1 MTKPHPKEF
10 IEKLTKSKNYVGQL
24 RHVEIL
30 PARAPQYG
38 NIPASLDPR
47 LISYLQDNNIRLWTH
62 QATALE
68 TSLHGEHVAIVTPT
82 ASGKS
87 LCYQLAVINAIL
99 KDPSATTLL
108 IFPRKALA
116 QDQFKKISQLLEGI
130 GLDPHIAGIYDGDTP
145 AGEKRRIRDECNI
158 VLTNPHGLNLYIHPT
173 LWYRFYSHLR
183 FIILDESHMYRG
195 VFGSNFAFVLRRLLR
210 IIDRHKLHP
219 QFIASS
225 ATISNPTDHLFN
237 LTGQPFTVIEKDG
250 SAGGE
255 KHLLFWDLPVYEL
268 PEKGPEAPENTRGG
282 ASIRKS
288 AHVEAFHLF
297 VKHLK
302 AHYQTLMFTTSRKM
316 TEVQA
321 HRAIEYFQKKG
332 TLLAGRIK
340 PYRAGYTASDR
351 RSIEEDLR
359 DGRLAGVVSTNAL
372 ELGIDIGSLDAII
385 ISGFPGTITSFWQQ
399 AGRSGRTDQPALATF
414 VPFENPLD
422 MHYLNHPEDI
432 LHKPTEAAIISTR
445 NEYILLKHLAAAA
458 QEAPLLAGE
467 DKYFGST
474 WETYAQRLV
483 NLNVLKK
490 TGARYVYVGSE
501 FPQGKVQ
508 MEVIGERSYKVLVR
522 QPNGYT
528 KLLTEESE
536 DRVFS
541 ELHEGAIYLYM
552 TEQFLVTEWDR
563 EKLEVYLQ
571 PVQVDYYTEALR
583 VTDIKVLGVERE
595 QDHGTIHAYFGIVQ
609 VTHKYIGY
617 RQVEIRSGERLDFYP
632 LDLPPSTFETRA
644 VWFTVRGD
652 IEAYLLGEGY
662 DLGGIVHAIEHTA
675 IAMTPKFASCDRQDI
690 GGVSLDADPIYR
702 LPTIYIYDGYP
713 GGIGLAEQDF
723 AVLLDLLRVTLD
735 RLETCLCASGCPA
748 CCYSPKCGN
757 NNSPLDKSGAIA
769 CLKKLL

>member
-1 MTKPHPKEF
+1 VTKLHPKTF
-10 IEKLTKSKNYVGQL
+10 IEKVTHGKHYEGQL

-30 PARAPQYG
+30 PARAPQFAEA
-38 NIPASLDPR
+38 PAGLHP
-47 LISYLQDNNIRLWTH
+47 LLHSYLQENEIRLWTH
-62 QATALE
+62 QATAL
-68 TSLHGEHVAIVTPT
+68 TATLRGEHVVVVTPT

-87 LCYQLAVINAIL
+87 LCYQLAVINVIL
-99 KDPSATTLL
+99 NDPTATALL
-108 IFPRKALA
+108 VFPRKALA
-116 QDQFKKISQLLEGI
+116 QDQFKKILQLLEGV
-130 GLDPHIAGIYDGDTP
+130 GLSPKIAGIYDGDTP
-145 AGEKRRIRDECNI
+145 AGEKKRIRDQCNI
-158 VLTNPHGLNLYIHPT
+158 ILTNPHGLNLYINPT
-173 LWYRFYSHLR
+173 LWYRFYSHMK
-183 FIILDESHMYRG
+183 FIILDETHMYRG

-210 IIDRHKLHP
+210 ILDRHHLTP

-225 ATISNPTDHLFN
+225 ATIANPTDHLLN
-237 LTGQPFTVIEKDG
+237 LTGQPFTVVENDG

-255 KHLLFWDLPVYEL
+255 KYILFWDLPVYKF
-268 PEKGPEAPENTRGG
+268 PEKGQDPPEKARGG

-288 AHVEAFHLF
+288 AHVEAFRLF

-302 AHYQTLMFTTSRKM
+302 ARYQTIMFTTSRKM
-316 TEVQA
+316 AEVQA
-321 HRAIEYFQKKG
+321 HRAIELFRKKG
-332 TLLAGRIK
+332 SSLADRIK
-340 PYRAGYTASDR
+340 PYRAGYTSSDR
-351 RSIEEDLR
+351 RAIEEDLR

-372 ELGIDIGSLDAII
+372 ELGIDVGTLDAII

-399 AGRSGRTDQPALATF
+399 VGRSGRTEQPALATF

-432 LHKPTEAAIISTR
+432 LNKPTEAAIISTR
-445 NEYILLKHLAAAA
+445 NEYILLRHLAAAA
-458 QEAPLLAGE
+458 QEAPLLSTE
-467 DKYFGST
+467 DKYFGPE
-474 WETYAQRLV
+474 WESYAQRLV
-483 NLNVLKK
+483 NDGKLRKV
-490 TGARYVYVGSE
+490 GPRYIYVGPE
-501 FPQGKVQ
+501 FPQGRVQ

-522 QPNGYT
+522 QPDGT
-528 KLLTEESE
+528 TRLLTEESE

-552 TEQFLVTEWDR
+552 TEQYLVTEWDR
-563 EKLEVYLQ
+563 DNLMVFLH

-583 VTDIKVLGVERE
+583 VTDIKVQGVERE
-595 QDHGTIHAYFGIVQ
+595 RDYDTIHAYFGSVE

-617 RQVEIRSGERLDFYP
+617 REVEIRSGVFRDFYP
-632 LDLPPSTFETRA
+632 LDLPPTTFQTKA
-644 VWFTVRGD
+644 VWFCIRGD

-690 GGVSLDADPIYR
+690 GGVSLDTDPVYR

-713 GGIGLAEQDF
+713 GGIGLAEQDY

-735 RLETCLCASGCPA
+735 RLETCPCESGCPA

-757 NNSPLDKSGAIA
+757 NNSPLDKMGAIT